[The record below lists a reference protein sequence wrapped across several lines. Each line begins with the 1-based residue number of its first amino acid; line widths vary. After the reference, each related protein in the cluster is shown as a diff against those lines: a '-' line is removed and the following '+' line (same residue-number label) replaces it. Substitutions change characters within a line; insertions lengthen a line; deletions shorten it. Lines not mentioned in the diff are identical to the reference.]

1 MPSAACALASV
12 RKFAFFL
19 PFNFRPE
26 ASREIV
32 QALQDRGIIE
42 LPKASFVLGGQP
54 RLRHRHLA
62 GEPRQFGKFVGFQ
75 LHPLASDLDMS
86 LGKVAIKGILAPLDS
101 LVPPT
106 QDSLEVFN

>member
-1 MPSAACALASV
+1 M
-12 RKFAFFL
+12 
-19 PFNFRPE
+19 
-26 ASREIV
+26 

-42 LPKASFVLGGQP
+42 LTKASFVLGGQP
-54 RLRHRHLA
+54 RLRHRHFA
-62 GEPRQFGKFVGFQ
+62 GEPGQFGKFVGFR

-106 QDSLEVFN
+106 QDTLEVFN